1 MKRSW
6 RSLLN
11 EWRKE
16 SRSKGTLPK
25 QHFPLLLKHL
35 FNDIKPENL
44 ISGFWGTGIL
54 PLNKDEILKRIGTF
68 PDQLNESADQ
78 LLGGSIV
85 RVLQENLG
93 IGKEEK
99 SKSRKRGE
107 KITPGQVIW
116 SLQHDK
122 GKENDEPQPVPSGYH
137 QKSSSIIYKDLESE
151 ESEYEEKED
160 NNCRKL
166 TARKVMRK
174 KESKGNKFRKSLNTW
189 EYREC
194 EEEWNDNDPHV
205 WVECDACGK
214 KYHLQCSDIQYKT
227 KDYWKINLDNFQFE
241 YSECKELY
249 EGC

>member
-16 SRSKGTLPK
+16 SRSKGSLPK

-78 LLGGSIV
+78 LLGESIV

-107 KITPGQVIW
+107 KITPGQVIGRCNTTKAKKMMNRN
-116 SLQHDK
+116 LYH
-122 GKENDEPQPVPSGYH
+122 PVTT
-137 QKSSSIIYKDLESE
+137 
-151 ESEYEEKED
+151 
-160 NNCRKL
+160 RK
-166 TARKVMRK
+166 AV
-174 KESKGNKFRKSLNTW
+174 
-189 EYREC
+189 
-194 EEEWNDNDPHV
+194 V
-205 WVECDACGK
+205 
-214 KYHLQCSDIQYKT
+214 
-227 KDYWKINLDNFQFE
+227 
-241 YSECKELY
+241 
-249 EGC
+249 